1 MEMETRS
8 QSPCKKVIK
17 HKWIKKA
24 GIHKENSV
32 SPAWKRN
39 RSRMRQNPLL
49 TMIHLWPVEAP
60 PGCRVPGG
68 WSISGLHPGQVAI
81 YRYQL
86 ASLHLNTTS
95 NIGVVFI
102 YQFILSC
109 PDSTVAARGMY
120 VHGRVGSVLTLGKL
134 HRVSWQAI
142 RLRLFFHLIVL
153 LLPARAATCRR
164 KVLLISKAGYLPPI
178 QLSSG
183 FQPIWP
189 EGTSV
194 PLIELTP
201 ASHQGLIK
209 RWRW

>member
-1 MEMETRS
+1 MG
-8 QSPCKKVIK
+8 V
-17 HKWIKKA
+17 H
-24 GIHKENSV
+24 
-32 SPAWKRN
+32 
-39 RSRMRQNPLL
+39 
-49 TMIHLWPVEAP
+49 
-60 PGCRVPGG
+60 PGCC
-68 WSISGLHPGQVAI
+68 SSLI
-81 YRYQL
+81 YKYQL
-86 ASLHLNTTS
+86 ASLQLNITS
-95 NIGVVFI
+95 NTGVVFI

-109 PDSTVAARGMY
+109 LDSTVAARGMY
-120 VHGRVGSVLTLGKL
+120 VYGHVGSVLTLGKL

-142 RLRLFFHLIVL
+142 RLRLLFHLIVL

-164 KVLLISKAGYLPPI
+164 KVLLISKAGYLPRI

-209 RWRW
+209 R

>member
-1 MEMETRS
+1 MKKKHVTHEAE
-8 QSPCKKVIK
+8 SPPNKDPFMTCQ
-17 HKWIKKA
+17 H
-24 GIHKENSV
+24 S
-32 SPAWKRN
+32 
-39 RSRMRQNPLL
+39 SRVQ
-49 TMIHLWPVEAP
+49 
-60 PGCRVPGG
+60 GPGG
-68 WSISGLHPGQVAI
+68 LEHQWGPSWTGCCASLI
-81 YRYQL
+81 YKYQL
-86 ASLHLNTTS
+86 ASLHLNITS
-95 NIGVVFI
+95 NTGVVFI

-109 PDSTVAARGMY
+109 LDSTVAARGMY
-120 VHGRVGSVLTLGKL
+120 VYGHWVCSDSWKV
-134 HRVSWQAI
+134 HRVSWQAM

-164 KVLLISKAGYLPPI
+164 KVLLISKAGYLPRI